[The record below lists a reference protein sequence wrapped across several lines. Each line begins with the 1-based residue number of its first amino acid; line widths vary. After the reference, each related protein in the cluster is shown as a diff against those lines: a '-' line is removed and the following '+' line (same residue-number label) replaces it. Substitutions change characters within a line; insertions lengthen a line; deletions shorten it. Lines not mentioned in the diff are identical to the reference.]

1 MLAEESL
8 HEGNLAKSLAQLQ
21 DQVRKHPADVKYR
34 VFLFQ
39 LLVVL
44 GEWERA
50 MTQLNVAGEM
60 DACTLAMVQMYREA
74 LHCETLRADVFAG
87 KRSPMIFGE
96 PQQWLAELV
105 EANRLSA
112 KGHHDKARELREQ
125 AFEAAPAVS
134 GTLDG
139 VGFQWIA
146 DSDSRLGPVLEAIV
160 NGRYYWIPFSHIRS
174 IKVEEPEDLR
184 DLVWIPAYF
193 TWANEGESVGLI
205 PTRYAGSE
213 NSDNGQILLARRT
226 EWVELAEDI
235 YQGLGQRLMATDA
248 GEYPLL
254 NIREILLDTG
264 TQ

>member
-8 HEGNLAKSLAQLQ
+8 HEGNLEESLAQLQ
-21 DQVRKHPADVKYR
+21 QQVREHPADSKYR

-39 LLVVL
+39 LLVVM

-50 MTQLNVAGEM
+50 MTQLNVIGEM
-60 DACTLAMVQMYREA
+60 DAGALAMVQMYREA
-74 LHCETLRADVFAG
+74 LRCETLRADVFAG
-87 KRSPMIFGE
+87 RRSPLVFGE
-96 PQQWLAELV
+96 PEQWLAELI
-105 EANRLSA
+105 EAFRLSA
-112 KGHHDKARELREQ
+112 DGHHGQARELREQ
-125 AFEAAPAVS
+125 AFDAAPAVS

-146 DSDSRLGPVLEAIV
+146 DGDSRLGPVLEAIV
-160 NGRYYWIPFSHIRS
+160 NGRYYWVPFSHIRS

-184 DLVWIPAYF
+184 DLVWVPAYF

-213 NSDNGQILLARRT
+213 NSDNGQILLSRRT
-226 EWVELAEDI
+226 EWIELDEGT
-235 YQGLGQRLMATDA
+235 YQGLGQRLLVTDVD
-248 GEYPLL
+248 EYPLL
-254 NIREILLDTG
+254 NVREILLDTE